1 MRVSDLIKSSQATLR
16 HGKMRSLLT
25 MLGIVIGI
33 SSVIVLMSIGQS
45 AQDYILAQ
53 VQGLGS
59 NLIIILPGGTNNGRL
74 SSPASAQGIIIT
86 SLVQQDVDTLSR
98 DPSISAVT
106 EEARGQ
112 ATASVGDNNETI
124 TFDSVPANYFTVRN
138 FAVQTGYPFTDND
151 VQSLNHV
158 AVIGSSLASTLFGPG
173 SDPVGQYINV
183 KNIQFKVV
191 GVLASKGTGA
201 FGVDQDNLVLV
212 PITVGQKQMLGINYF
227 SDIEVQANNA
237 YTIPFVQSR
246 VESILEQDHAITDPS
261 KDDFTIETQQDVLSL
276 LGNITSILT
285 LFLAAIASISLVV
298 GGIGIMNIMLVSVI
312 ERTKEIG
319 LRKSVGATNNDI
331 LQQFLVESVMLTF
344 IGGVIGIAFG
354 GVVVG
359 LAWLI
364 ITKVAGIAWTFAF
377 PLSAVLLA
385 VAVSSVTGI
394 AFGLYPARQAAR
406 KSPIEAL
413 RYE

>member
-1 MRVSDLIKSSQATLR
+1 MRVNDLIKSSKATLR
-16 HGKMRSLLT
+16 HGKTRSLLT

-33 SSVIVLMSIGQS
+33 SSVIILMSIGAS
-45 AQDYILAQ
+45 AQAYILNQ

-59 NLIIILPGGTNNGRL
+59 NLIIVIPGGSNNGKF
-74 SSPASAQGIIIT
+74 SSPASAQGIVVT
-86 SLVQQDVDTLSR
+86 SLVQQDVDALSR
-98 DPSISAVT
+98 DPSIAAVT

-112 ATASVGDNNETI
+112 ADAIFGDNDETI
-124 TFDSVPANYFTVRN
+124 TFDAIPANYFTVRN
-138 FAVQTGYPFTDND
+138 FTVAEGQPFTDSD

-158 AVIGSSLASTLFGPG
+158 AVIGSELATTLFGAG
-173 SDPVGQYINV
+173 SDPVGEYIQV
-183 KNIQFKVV
+183 KNIQFRIV
-191 GVLASKGTGA
+191 GVLAEKGTGA

-227 SDIEVQANNA
+227 SDIEVEANNN
-237 YTIPFVQSR
+237 YTIAFTQSR
-246 VESILEQDHAITDPS
+246 VESILEQDHGITNPD

-319 LRKSVGATNNDI
+319 LRKSVGATNKDI

-344 IGGVIGIAFG
+344 VGGIIGIAVG
-354 GVVVG
+354 ALVVG
-359 LAWLI
+359 AAYLVIA
-364 ITKVAGIAWTFAF
+364 KVFAVAWTFEF
-377 PLSAVLLA
+377 PLSAVLIA
-385 VAVSSVTGI
+385 IAVSSVTGVI
-394 AFGLYPARQAAR
+394 FGVYPARQAAR
-406 KSPIEAL
+406 KSPIDAL

>member
-1 MRVSDLIKSSQATLR
+1 MRVSDLIKSSRATLK

-86 SLVQQDVDTLSR
+86 SLVQQDVDALAR

-112 ATASVGDNNETI
+112 AAVSFGDNNETV
-124 TFDSVPANYFTVRN
+124 TFDSIPANFFTVRN
-138 FAVQTGYPFTDND
+138 FTVTNGYPFTDND

-158 AVIGSSLASTLFGPG
+158 AVIGSTLASTLFGLG

-191 GVLASKGTGA
+191 GVLSSKGTGA
-201 FGVDQDNLVLV
+201 FGIDQDNLVLV
-212 PITVGQKQMLGINYF
+212 PITVGQK
-227 SDIEVQANNA
+227 
-237 YTIPFVQSR
+237 
-246 VESILEQDHAITDPS
+246 
-261 KDDFTIETQQDVLSL
+261 
-276 LGNITSILT
+276 
-285 LFLAAIASISLVV
+285 
-298 GGIGIMNIMLVSVI
+298 
-312 ERTKEIG
+312 
-319 LRKSVGATNNDI
+319 
-331 LQQFLVESVMLTF
+331 
-344 IGGVIGIAFG
+344 
-354 GVVVG
+354 
-359 LAWLI
+359 
-364 ITKVAGIAWTFAF
+364 
-377 PLSAVLLA
+377 
-385 VAVSSVTGI
+385 
-394 AFGLYPARQAAR
+394 
-406 KSPIEAL
+406 
-413 RYE
+413 

>member
-1 MRVSDLIKSSQATLR
+1 MRVSDLIKSSRATLK

-86 SLVQQDVDTLSR
+86 SLVQQDVDSLSR
-98 DPSISAVT
+98 DPSIAAVT

-124 TFDSVPANYFTVRN
+124 TFDSIPANYFTVRN

-158 AVIGSSLASTLFGPG
+158 AVIGSTLASTLFGPG

-246 VESILEQDHAITDPS
+246 VESILEQDHSITDPS
-261 KDDFTIETQQDVLSL
+261 KDDFTIETQQSVLSL

-344 IGGVIGIAFG
+344 IGGVIGIAVG
-354 GVVVG
+354 GLVVG

-394 AFGLYPARQAAR
+394 VFGLYPARQAAR

>member
-1 MRVSDLIKSSQATLR
+1 MRVSDLIKSSQATLK

-86 SLVQQDVDTLSR
+86 SLVQQDVDALSR
-98 DPSISAVT
+98 DPSIAAVT

-112 ATASVGDNNETI
+112 AAVSFGDNNETV
-124 TFDSVPANYFTVRN
+124 TFDSIPANYFTVRN
-138 FAVQTGYPFTDND
+138 FTVANGYPFTDND

-158 AVIGSSLASTLFGPG
+158 AVIGSVLATTLFGPG

-191 GVLASKGTGA
+191 GVLATKGTGA
-201 FGVDQDNLVLV
+201 FGIDQDNLVLV

-237 YTIPFVQSR
+237 YTISFVQSR
-246 VESILEQDHAITDPS
+246 VESILEKNHSITNS
-261 KDDFTIETQQDVLSL
+261 AKDDFTIETQQDVLSL

-344 IGGVIGIAFG
+344 IGGIIGIELG
-354 GVVVG
+354 GLVVG